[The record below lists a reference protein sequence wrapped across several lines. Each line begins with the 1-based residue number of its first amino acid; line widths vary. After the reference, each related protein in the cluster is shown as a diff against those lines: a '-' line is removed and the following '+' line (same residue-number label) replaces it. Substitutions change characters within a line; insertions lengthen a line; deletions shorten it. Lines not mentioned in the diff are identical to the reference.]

1 MKLFYRK
8 LRNGLIRMGGCNVKF
23 VNNVAEVS
31 DTDGANILALKLPGL
46 YEDGKQ
52 PVFETPKEIK
62 MQADFSVKEAWY
74 KGEIERL
81 INTNESRKTRIKEL
95 EVEVANWKAEYAKMK
110 EQNAKLLKDFANQP
124 EAEQPAPEAEPAPQP
139 ETGMQTQPEAEP
151 ASDAQPADETN
162 DEIFGELMD
171 MTKGE
176 MLNWAATNNVEIP
189 KAIQKKAKAE
199 IAKYIVDNI

>member
-110 EQNAKLLKDFANQP
+110 EQNAKLLKDFADQP

-139 ETGMQTQPEAEP
+139 EAEPVPEAEQP
-151 ASDAQPADETN
+151 VAEAQPADETN
-162 DEIFGELMD
+162 DEIFDELMA

-176 MLNWAATNNVEIP
+176 MLNWAATNNVDIP